1 MKPIRQVAVL
11 GAGTMG
17 ARIAAQFANA
27 GIPALLLDLTPE
39 LAAKGIDLARK
50 QSPAGFYTEQAVAL
64 VTPGS
69 FDDDLPGLAT
79 ADWVIEA
86 VTENLDIKRTLW
98 SRVLE
103 HAPAGVIL
111 STNTSGIPLRSIC
124 DGWPAARAA
133 RFLGTHF
140 FNPPR
145 YLHLLEL
152 IPGPET
158 DGQLLSDVGDFCDRV
173 LGKGVVLCKDT
184 PNFIAN
190 RIGAF
195 FGATVYQLMQ
205 SLDLTIE
212 EVDALTGPIIGLPRS
227 ASFRLLDIVGL
238 DIWNMVSRNLY
249 DLVPDDPWR
258 QRFLPPDFLTGMLN
272 RGWLGDKTG
281 QGFYQ
286 RRGPKK
292 EIWALDWKTFEYH
305 PAAKPKLPALEN
317 AKLID
322 DLPTRLRA
330 LAADRTSAGEF
341 YRGLFGDVYAYAS
354 ALLLE
359 IAHSAADIDH
369 AMQWGYAHT
378 YGPFALARILQ
389 LEPPPPPECDPPR
402 AGIVVLSR
410 ESVVQSNPGAS
421 LRDLGE
427 GCLCLEFHSK
437 MNSLGDDSI
446 SMLHAGLARLENDF
460 DALVIANQ
468 GDNFSVGANL
478 MLVLLAA
485 QEQEWDELNAAI
497 HRFQQAS
504 MAIKY
509 APKPVVVAPHQRAL
523 GGGCEFVLHA
533 PRVQAAA
540 ELYMGLVE
548 AGVGVIPAAG
558 GCKELIARLKDP
570 RRVFE
575 LIGMA
580 KVSTSAENARELG
593 LLDRGA
599 QVTMNPER
607 LIADAKQAAL
617 GMVSA
622 YRPGAPRTDIK
633 VGGDPAFAALHIGA
647 WQMRQAEYISDHD
660 MLIADKLARVLTGG
674 AYPGERLVSEQFLL
688 DLEREAFLSLCGT
701 VQTQERIA
709 YMLKNG
715 KPLRN

>member
-17 ARIAAQFANA
+17 ARIAAHCANA
-27 GIPALLLDLTPE
+27 GIPALLFDLTTA
-39 LAAKGIDLARK
+39 LAAKGLETARK
-50 QSPAGFYTEQAVAL
+50 QSPAGFYTEQGVAL

-69 FDDDLPGLAT
+69 FDEHLCRLSG

-86 VTENLDIKRTLW
+86 VTENLEVKRTLW
-98 SRVLE
+98 SRALQ
-103 HAPAGVIL
+103 HAPLEAVL

-124 DGWPAARAA
+124 EGWPEQRAR

-152 IPGPET
+152 IPAPHT
-158 DGQLLSDVGDFCDRV
+158 DASLLRDVAAFADRT
-173 LGKGVVLCKDT
+173 LGKGVVVCKDT

-190 RIGAF
+190 RIGSF
-195 FGATVYQLMQ
+195 YGATIYQLMQ
-205 SLDLTIE
+205 RLNLSIE
-212 EVDALTGPIIGLPRS
+212 EVDALTGPIIGLPKS

-238 DIWNMVSRNLY
+238 DVWNLVSKNLY

-258 QRFLPPDFLTGMLN
+258 ERFLPPPFLTEMLS

-292 EIWALDWKTFEYH
+292 EIWAIDWKTFEYH

-317 AKLID
+317 AKLIE
-322 DLPTRLRA
+322 DLPSRLRA
-330 LAADRTSAGEF
+330 LFDDKSKAGEF
-341 YRGLFGDVYAYAS
+341 YRGLFGDVYSYAS
-354 ALLLE
+354 AMLPE
-359 IAHSAADIDH
+359 IAHSADDIDH

-378 YGPFALARILQ
+378 VGPFGVARILNLQ
-389 LEPPPPPECDPPR
+389 PPPPAEVESSR
-402 AGIVVLSR
+402 SGVVILR
-410 ESVVQSNPGAS
+410 RQPVVQSNPGAS
-421 LRDLGE
+421 LRDLGD

-437 MNSLGDDSI
+437 MNSLGDDGI
-446 SMLHAGLARLENDF
+446 SMIHSGLKKLESDF
-460 DALVIANQ
+460 DAMVIANQ
-468 GDNFSVGANL
+468 GENFSVGANL

-485 QEQEWDELNAAI
+485 QEQEWDDLNAAI

-509 APKPVVVAPHQRAL
+509 AAKPVVVAPHQRAL
-523 GGGCEFVLHA
+523 GGGCELVLHA
-533 PRVQAAA
+533 PRVQSAA

-548 AGVGVIPAAG
+548 VGVGVIPGAG

-570 RRVFE
+570 RKVFE

-580 KVSTSAENARELG
+580 KVSTSAENAKELG
-593 LLDRGA
+593 LLDKSA
-599 QVTMNPER
+599 AITMNPER
-607 LIADAKQAAL
+607 LIGDAKQTAL
-617 GMVSA
+617 SMASA
-622 YRPGAPRTDIK
+622 YRPGAPRNDIK
-633 VGGDPAFAALHIGA
+633 VGGDPAFAALRIGA

-660 MLIADKLARVLTGG
+660 MLIAEKLARVLTGG
-674 AYPGERLVSEQFLL
+674 VHPGDRLVSEQFLL

-701 VQTQERIA
+701 VKTQERIA